1 MILLIYVGSIGDR
14 IMTKGRVTIPTDK
27 NYVEETK
34 RIAAL
39 WGADAVRDSDGTEL
53 PKNAREIA
61 DKVYKTYF
69 LSRGDNAF
77 AYAHDELCLISSP
90 TTLQAKKWRI
100 IY

>member
-1 MILLIYVGSIGDR
+1 
-14 IMTKGRVTIPTDK
+14 MTKGRVTIPTDK

-34 RIAAL
+34 KIAEL

-77 AYAHDELCLISSP
+77 AYAHDELLQNIALIQ
-90 TTLQAKKWRI
+90 LLMLKMYMNQH
-100 IY
+100 